1 MQTENRFLDD
11 LAKLMLN
18 AAGAAQGMKAEM
30 ENVMRQRLER
40 WFADMNLVP
49 RDEFDAVRAMA
60 AAAREENS
68 RLSARLAALEAQLAA
83 QKKPGKSRAS
93 KPRKLGGAAPKR
105 RARITPR

>member
-18 AAGAAQGMKAEM
+18 AAGAAQGMKAEL
-30 ENVMRQRLER
+30 ENVLRQRLER
-40 WFADMNLVP
+40 WFADMDLVP

-68 RLSARLAALEAQLAA
+68 RLAARLAALEAQVAA
-83 QKKPGKSRAS
+83 RHKPGKPGPS
-93 KPRKLGGAAPKR
+93 KPRKISGAAPKR
-105 RARITPR
+105 RARVTPR

>member
-68 RLSARLAALEAQLAA
+68 RLSARLAALEAQ
-83 QKKPGKSRAS
+83 KKPVKPRAS